1 MLPFND
7 PNLQQGMF
15 NPNFNSQNALLGGL
29 NGANPNNLH
38 GLNPN
43 LQPMAQNNQL
53 GVLQLLAA
61 QIQSNP
67 QLQMNLLH
75 QLQSQNLASSFQL
88 AAPFQQGGM
97 PFLSPNPNQM
107 MGMLNGQFLA
117 PNQMLQGNQMMGFL
131 GSPPFG
137 QNNIGLGIGN
147 IPSTLGFNPVYG
159 SQAAVMES
167 KQPCASSSPKKTQW
181 NNMNMLQANGSQ
193 QFQVNH
199 VEAKIANDPRVNS
212 QNSASED
219 FARNFGFGKELSHS
233 RFQKF
238 QSHGMRNSK
247 GSTRQF
253 NKRGG
258 KGQPKWR
265 EQKSLSAN
273 SGQESSTV
281 SMRPL
286 FLHYTKTEIQQ
297 WREARKKNFPTRA
310 NVNKMKANESNE
322 DADSKLRRQ
331 QLKEV
336 LAKQAEL
343 GVEVAEIPPSYLLE
357 PEKRVPKKES
367 EREVTDWPYVNKFNK
382 KRGRGRGR
390 DNWHSNRGH
399 ERDNWHSK
407 RQKHKKRGEPAS
419 PPSVKR
425 EPSLLEKLLSSD
437 IKRDKSRLLQV
448 FRFMVL
454 NDFFKQWPAR
464 PLDFPNI
471 TVKDE
476 VIGSESPGGR
486 DPSPDVADSP
496 ANEADKK
503 TASERIGSLKESL
516 IAEDMEYESDEEDS
530 VDINGMPN
538 HTVEEEDRN
547 GEQLQSEEGEITD

>member
-1 MLPFND
+1 
-7 PNLQQGMF
+7 MF
-15 NPNFNSQNALLGGL
+15 NPNFNGQNALLGGL
-29 NGANPNNLH
+29 NGANFN

-75 QLQSQNLASSFQL
+75 QLQSQNLA
-88 AAPFQQGGM
+88 APFQQVGM
-97 PFLSPNPNQM
+97 PFLGPNPNQM

-117 PNQMLQGNQMMGFL
+117 PNQMLQGNQMMGFF

-137 QNNIGLGIGN
+137 QNNIGPGFGN
-147 IPSTLGFNPVYG
+147 MPSTLGLNPVYG
-159 SQAAVMES
+159 SQTAVMES
-167 KQPCASSSPKKTQW
+167 KQPCASASPKKTQW
-181 NNMNMLQANGSQ
+181 NNMNVLQANGSQ

-219 FARNFGFGKELSHS
+219 FARNFGCGKEISHN

-247 GSTRQF
+247 GSMRQF

-258 KGQPKWR
+258 KGQHKWR
-265 EQKSLSAN
+265 EQKSPSAN
-273 SGQESSTV
+273 HGQESSTV
-281 SMRPL
+281 SKRPL

-297 WREARKKNFPTRA
+297 WREARKKNFPTSA
-310 NVNKMKANESNE
+310 NVNKKKANESNE

-357 PEKRVPKKES
+357 PEKLVPKKES
-367 EREVTDWPYVNKFNK
+367 EREVTDWSYANKFNK

-399 ERDNWHSK
+399 DRDNWRSK
-407 RQKHKKRGEPAS
+407 RQKYKKRGEPAC

-425 EPSLLEKLLSSD
+425 EPSLLEKLLSAD

-454 NDFFKQWPAR
+454 NDFFKQWPAK

-476 VIGSESPGGR
+476 VIGSESPRGR
-486 DPSPDVADSP
+486 DLSLDVADSP

-503 TASERIGSLKESL
+503 TASEHIGSLKESL
-516 IAEDMEYESDEEDS
+516 IAEEMEYESDEEDS

-547 GEQLQSEEGEITD
+547 GEQSQSEEGEITD